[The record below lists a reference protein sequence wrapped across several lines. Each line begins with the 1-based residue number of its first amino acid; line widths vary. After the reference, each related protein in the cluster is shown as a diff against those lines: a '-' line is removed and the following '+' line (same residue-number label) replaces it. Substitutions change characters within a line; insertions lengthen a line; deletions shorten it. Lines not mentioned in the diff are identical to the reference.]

1 MFGLPLLNCH
11 LIGIP
16 SGNVLQSATW
26 KEHNVTKWAIGP
38 SGYAN
43 NVGHY
48 QRVPGTVISQRLMT
62 PEDADSP
69 YNLIIPPLYATLW

>member
-1 MFGLPLLNCH
+1 MEKHHVNSYIILYHG
-11 LIGIP
+11 
-16 SGNVLQSATW
+16 
-26 KEHNVTKWAIGP
+26 TKWAIGP

-69 YNLIIPPLYATLW
+69 YNLIIPPLLMLPSGKHE